1 MSEMLIPFM
10 PYRPDQGPLASDST
24 DVALNV
30 IAISN
35 GYAPFPSPTAPTS
48 ALPSRCLGSWYVR
61 TTSGSYLFFA
71 ATQTNIYRLSG
82 SGEWDI
88 VSEIAADT
96 IVNGA
101 FTTDTIWTKPTGVTI
116 SGGVAVFTAVAASG
130 SGLRQT
136 QTLTAGTIYKVTFT
150 VSGYSSGGVRPLFSG
165 GTNVNGTTVTANGT
179 YTQYMTAL
187 TGNTTFHIQVPS
199 STTTLNVDNVTL
211 QAMTTYT
218 GPSPGDLWTAA
229 KYGSRLYLA
238 NENDPLQYIDVDSGI
253 TFAAA
258 PGSPPQ
264 GKFVCVIGD
273 FLFLAYLRV
282 GATSYSNDW
291 QHSAIDDPA
300 DWVIDGGIGSSDRGT
315 FPAGEEITGIMS
327 RVNNGGRIFQ
337 RNAKRA
343 LIFSPG
349 GATAFEV
356 RDIDPSNGVFAP
368 YSVVDIGNDDYVYIH
383 EQGVFRGDSHT
394 AVGLDNISRTLLQRV
409 SYDQIEA
416 IQGILESR
424 SRRALWRAQ
433 DQIGTWFVFG
443 YDIMREKFFITDL
456 EANALTN
463 MVGVATF
470 IDDITGLV
478 DDYPDVF
485 VDSPLFA
492 GGRVA
497 PGVWL
502 TDNCMYALTGPPLE
516 ATIETPTFAVNPGA
530 GGFVYGLMLRGDALE
545 WSARIGSSALAE
557 TPVSWSPIA
566 IQAARTGVVPTR
578 VDANF
583 HRVRI
588 TIPAG
593 TTWSHAHAVTPLW
606 KASRRLAA

>member
-1 MSEMLIPFM
+1 MSEMLVPFM
-10 PYRPDQGPLASDST
+10 PYRPDQGPLSSDST

-35 GYAPFPSPTAPTS
+35 GYAPFPSPTAPTT

-82 SGEWDI
+82 SG
-88 VSEIAADT
+88 T
-96 IVNGA
+96 
-101 FTTDTIWTKPTGVTI
+101 WTSV
-116 SGGVAVFTAVAASG
+116 G
-130 SGLRQT
+130 SG
-136 QTLTAGTIYKVTFT
+136 
-150 VSGYSSGGVRPLFSG
+150 
-165 GTNVNGTTVTANGT
+165 
-179 YTQYMTAL
+179 
-187 TGNTTFHIQVPS
+187 
-199 STTTLNVDNVTL
+199 
-211 QAMTTYT
+211 YT

-238 NENDPLQYIDVDSGI
+238 NENDALQYIDVDSGV

-273 FLFLAYLRV
+273 FLFLAYLRI

-300 DWVIDGGIGSSDRGT
+300 DWVIDGGTGSSDRGT

-356 RDIDPSNGVFAP
+356 RDIDPANGVFAP

-416 IQGILESR
+416 IQGVLESR

-456 EANALTN
+456 QANALTN
-463 MVGVATF
+463 MVGVATL

-478 DDYPDVF
+478 DDYPDIF

-502 TDNCMYALTGPPLE
+502 TDNCMYSLTGPPLE
-516 ATIETPTFAVNPGA
+516 ATIETPTFAVNPGG
-530 GGFVYGLMLRGDALE
+530 GGFVYGLMLRGNAME
-545 WSARIGSSALAE
+545 WSARIGSAVLAE
-557 TPVSWSPIA
+557 TPVTWSSTA
-566 IQAARTGVVPTR
+566 TQAARTGVVPTR

-593 TTWSHAHAVTPLW
+593 TTWTHAHAVTPLW